1 MKSTKILAA
10 IGIITLTGAA
20 LNTTL
25 VQAKSVTDTESTN
38 AHGKVQFVL
47 GDDESGTI
55 IDPSDST
62 GSSTVEPS
70 TSKPNV
76 GDDDGAEM
84 VWYPDF
90 DFGTHQYKKAEEN
103 KYDAVLTMAKNGFN
117 GVIKPSFIQVENTPQ
132 TTNWKVEATLGNF
145 IKNGTTGGAG
155 NILTGA
161 DVTIDTITNVKNI
174 PTGGAATP
182 ATGAVTLAAGGAA
195 VEIGN
200 FSAALGDYTTNSAN
214 SLIFGSVSKPV
225 ETEDP
230 NDKKPATDNAPTM
243 KKVGTKYVN
252 DLDAIYNK
260 GVTLTVPANLPVSA
274 TGYTADLE
282 WSITSTF
289 DDGQPVEPGQ
299 GE

>member
-20 LNTTL
+20 LNSTL
-25 VQAKSVTDTESTN
+25 VQAKSVTDTEATSD
-38 AHGKVQFVL
+38 AHGKVQFVE
-47 GDDESGTI
+47 GGSGEI

-70 TSKPNV
+70 DSKPAV
-76 GDDDGAEM
+76 GYQDGAQM

-90 DFGTHQYKKAEEN
+90 DFGTHQYDKSKVN
-103 KYDAVLTMAKNGFN
+103 KYDAVLTAEKNGF
-117 GVIKPSFIQVENTPQ
+117 GVDEKNNPIIQPSFIQVENTPQ
-132 TTNWKVEATLGNF
+132 TTEWKVEATLGNF
-145 IKNGTTGGAG
+145 IKEGTTGGVG

-161 DVTIDTITNVKNI
+161 DVTIDSITNVKNI

-182 ATGAVTLAAGGAA
+182 AAGPVTLSAGGAA
-195 VEIGN
+195 VQIA
-200 FSAALGDYTTNSAN
+200 SYDAALGAYTTNSAN
-214 SLIFGSVSKPV
+214 SLIFGSKSEYVD
-225 ETEDP
+225 EDNVGTP
-230 NDKKPATDNAPTM
+230 NMPTLAKGADNKYATDKN
-243 KKVGTKYVN
+243 
-252 DLDAIYNK
+252 AIYNT

-289 DDGQPVEPGQ
+289 DDGQ
-299 GE
+299 

>member
-20 LNTTL
+20 LNSTL
-25 VQAKSVTDTESTN
+25 VQAAPQTDTEATTD

-76 GDDDGAEM
+76 GDEDGAEM
-84 VWYPDF
+84 VWYPNF
-90 DFGTHQYKKAEEN
+90 DFGTHQYDKTKEN
-103 KYDAVLTMAKNGFN
+103 KYDAVLTMAANGFN

-161 DVTIDTITNVKNI
+161 DVTINTLSNVKNI

-182 ATGAVTLAAGGAA
+182 AAGPVKLSAGGAA
-195 VEIGN
+195 VQIA
-200 FSAALGDYTTNSAN
+200 SYDAALGAYTTNSTN
-214 SLIFGSVSKPV
+214 SIIFGSVSAAG
-225 ETEDP
+225 
-230 NDKKPATDNAPTM
+230 ATDNMPTLV
-243 KKVGTKYVN
+243 KSGSKYAK
-252 DLDAIYNK
+252 DTAAIYNK
-260 GVTLTVPANLPVSA
+260 DVTLTVPANLTVSA

-289 DDGQPVEPGQ
+289 DDGK
-299 GE
+299 